1 MLFNFIGPEIFILF
15 FGLLSLASF
24 ALTIWA
30 VVEIASKPFVREKD
44 KVLWLIL
51 VLLVGVVGPIVYLT
65 QRKKLLAR
73 FNPGASDDYD
83 RLDIN
88 QPRPEARR
96 RDERQDDDY
105 V

>member
-1 MLFNFIGPEIFILF
+1 MLFNFIGPEMIIIV

-24 ALTIWA
+24 GLTIWA

-44 KVLWLIL
+44 KVLWLII
-51 VLLVGVVGPIVYLT
+51 VLLVGLVGPIVYLV

-73 FNPGASDDYD
+73 YNAPAEDYD
-83 RLDIN
+83 RFDLN
-88 QPRPEARR
+88 QPRPEP
-96 RDERQDDDY
+96 QKKSQSWDDDF